1 MKKIWD
7 SQNNQ
12 TLYAVDEQAMHKAV
26 KAKKKSATRM
36 VSFNEIGLIIINLAM
51 GVMQYHEWYYDGR
64 DPWDLVM
71 GVLVTLIAVFLV
83 IIRLRRKKHEE
94 RYDRSMLGELEH
106 AISGVKSLIWIST
119 SMVWWYMAP
128 IGVLVFGK
136 FLIRGAD
143 WYSWLFVIGMFAL
156 AMILITWER
165 RRWHYPRLEKLK
177 MLKAKLLEEV

>member
-7 SQNNQ
+7 SQNNE
-12 TLYAVDEQAMHKAV
+12 TLYAVNEQAMHKAV

-36 VSFNEIGLIIINLAM
+36 VSFNEIGLILINLFMA
-51 GVMQYHEWYYDGR
+51 GKQFHEWFYQGR
-64 DPWDLVM
+64 DSWDLIM
-71 GVLVTLIAVFLV
+71 GVLVGMIAIFLV
-83 IIRLRRKKHEE
+83 VIRVRRKKQEE

-128 IGVLVFGK
+128 IAILVIGK
-136 FLIRGAD
+136 FLVRGAE
-143 WYSWLFVIGMFAL
+143 WYVWLFVIAMFSL

-165 RRWHYPRLEKLK
+165 RRCHYPRLEKLK